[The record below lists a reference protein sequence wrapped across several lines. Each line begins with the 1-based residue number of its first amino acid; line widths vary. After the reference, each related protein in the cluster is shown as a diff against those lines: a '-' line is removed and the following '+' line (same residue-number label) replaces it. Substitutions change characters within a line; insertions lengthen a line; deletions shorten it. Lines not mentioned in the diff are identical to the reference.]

1 MKAAVWM
8 LAALLCVYF
17 LFGASQE
24 TTAGQKGKEVTL
36 KGTIMCGRCALK
48 ETKRCQNVI
57 QVKENDKVVT
67 YYFKDKGVNEEYHE
81 AICGGDRLPG
91 TVTGVVAT
99 KDGKKWITPKKVEY
113 TKK

>member
-1 MKAAVWM
+1 
-8 LAALLCVYF
+8 
-17 LFGASQE
+17 
-24 TTAGQKGKEVTL
+24 L
-36 KGTIMCGRCALK
+36 KK
-48 ETKRCQNVI
+48 TKKCQNVI

-67 YYFKDKGVNEEYHE
+67 YYFNDKGVNEEYHE